1 MSKQNPKKILD
12 YNLQLFRI
20 FCVHDHLTGQHGQQ
34 FNKKWK
40 TIKVSENRSVET
52 EKYLKDLK
60 NAISIK
66 RHSPGSIV

>member
-1 MSKQNPKKILD
+1 
-12 YNLQLFRI
+12 
-20 FCVHDHLTGQHGQQ
+20 
-34 FNKKWK
+34 
-40 TIKVSENRSVET
+40 VSENRSVET